1 MLNMENKPVQQ
12 LQGKHVVVI
21 GGGTG
26 TYTVLMGLKKY
37 PMNLSAIVSMAD
49 DGGSNKIIRDEFG
62 LLPTSDIRQCF
73 VALAQ
78 ESGETEKLMRQLFMY
93 RFHQGAGIDGMT
105 FGNLFMV
112 ALADILGSQK
122 DAIEKTSQILK
133 IKGEV
138 IPITLDNVRL
148 GAVYENGHRLIGEH
162 LIDEPQHD
170 GTLKITELFLEPKAR
185 INPMALEVIGNA
197 DMIVLGPGD
206 LYTSTIANL
215 IVENVPHALQKTKAM
230 IVYVLNLMTV
240 PGQTYGFSGK
250 DHVAELERY
259 MGRNIDIVLV
269 NEHVIPEATQEK
281 YEKMQS
287 VFVKDDFVKELYQV
301 VRADLLGEEEVKSVP
316 GDVLR
321 RSFIRHD
328 PDKLAKVITSLL

>member
-1 MLNMENKPVQQ
+1 MIKKR
-12 LQGKHVVVI
+12 KHVVVI

-26 TYTVLMGLKKY
+26 AYVVLMGLKKY
-37 PMNLSAIVSMAD
+37 PVHLTAIVSMAD

-73 VALAQ
+73 VALAE
-78 ESGETEKLMRQLFMY
+78 ESGETEKLMRQLFTY
-93 RFHQGAGIDGMT
+93 RFHQGAGIEGMT
-105 FGNLFMV
+105 FGNLFMA
-112 ALADILGSQK
+112 ALADILGSQQ
-122 DAIEKTSQILK
+122 DAIEQTSKILK

-170 GTLKITELFLEPKAR
+170 GMLKITELFLEPMAKA
-185 INPMALEVIGNA
+185 NPQALEAIGDAN
-197 DMIVLGPGD
+197 MIVLGPGD

-215 IVENVPHALQKTKAM
+215 IVGNISPALQETKAI

-250 DHVAELERY
+250 DHIAELERY
-259 MGRNIDIVLV
+259 MGRNIDVVLV
-269 NEHVIPEATQEK
+269 NEHPIQKATQEK

-287 VFVKDDFVKELYQV
+287 VPVKDDFVKELYRV
-301 VRADLLGEEEVKSVP
+301 VRADLLGGEEIKNIP

-321 RSFIRHD
+321 RSFIRHE
-328 PDKLAKVITSLL
+328 PDKLAKVLISLL